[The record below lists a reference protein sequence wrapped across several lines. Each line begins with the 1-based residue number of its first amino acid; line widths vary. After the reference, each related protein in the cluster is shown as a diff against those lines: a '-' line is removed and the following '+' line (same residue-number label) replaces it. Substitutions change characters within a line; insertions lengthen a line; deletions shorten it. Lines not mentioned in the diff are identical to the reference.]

1 MLSLP
6 SPKHEAVEAPGIRHL
21 GFEIV
26 KSQSVPKDPATVSSR
41 GSLSGTVLLITSPV
55 NALPSH
61 TVSVCIISY
70 LCSNVHPTNSELDE
84 FCHLRREFGTFFFDC
99 AYFWISSIKMFC
111 CAVQFFFPLS
121 LSFIL
126 IYLFIFVIFT
136 IVKESFSSIQHMM
149 CIKTW

>member
-1 MLSLP
+1 MDSTLLNEITSGKEKKNRNPLGSYESSQFNVTTCLSHWAVTYFADKMLSLP

-41 GSLSGTVLLITSPV
+41 GSLAGTVLLITSPV

-84 FCHLRREFGTFFFDC
+84 FCHLRREFGTFF
-99 AYFWISSIKMFC
+99 W
-111 CAVQFFFPLS
+111 LR
-121 LSFIL
+121 
-126 IYLFIFVIFT
+126 LFLD
-136 IVKESFSSIQHMM
+136 
-149 CIKTW
+149 